1 MTGVYRSRDLR
12 VRYGD
17 YEALRGVTAELRP
30 GELTALVGP
39 NGAGK
44 STWVSTLAGVR
55 DGYQGSCSLE
65 GREVAAW
72 NKRKLAR
79 RSAYVPQTVRLEFP
93 FSAEQVVFMG
103 RTPFCDGLF
112 ESDDDRRAVARA
124 MRQTDVEGLAD
135 RRFGSLSG
143 GERQRV
149 ILASALAQEPEALL
163 LDEPGTYLDLK
174 HQLSLYGLLRELA
187 REGKTVVAVT
197 HDLNL
202 AAAYADR
209 IVALR
214 EGSIVADGTP
224 SEVVTEETILRIFDA
239 RVAVTATA
247 EGRPWMGFGAGPG

>member
-1 MTGVYRSRDLR
+1 MSATYRSEDLR
-12 VRYGD
+12 VRYGA

-55 DGYQGSCSLE
+55 DAYE
-65 GREVAAW
+65 GRCLLDEKEISVW
-72 NKRKLAR
+72 NKRALAR
-79 RSAYVPQTVRLEFP
+79 KSAYVPQAVRVEFP

-112 ESDDDRRAVARA
+112 ETDHDREAVRRA
-124 MRQTDVEGLAD
+124 MDLTDVSALSG
-135 RRFGSLSG
+135 RSFGALSG

-149 ILASALAQEPEALL
+149 ILASALAQEPQALL
-163 LDEPGTYLDLK
+163 LDEPGTHLDLK
-174 HQLSLYGLLRELA
+174 HQISLYALLRELA
-187 REGKTVVAVT
+187 REGRTVVAVT

-209 IVALR
+209 VIALR
-214 EGSIVADGTP
+214 DGRIDADGP
-224 SEVVTEETILRIFDA
+224 PQEVINEETISKVFGA
-239 RVAVTATA
+239 RVTVAQTP
-247 EGRPWMGFGAGPG
+247 EGRPWMGFG